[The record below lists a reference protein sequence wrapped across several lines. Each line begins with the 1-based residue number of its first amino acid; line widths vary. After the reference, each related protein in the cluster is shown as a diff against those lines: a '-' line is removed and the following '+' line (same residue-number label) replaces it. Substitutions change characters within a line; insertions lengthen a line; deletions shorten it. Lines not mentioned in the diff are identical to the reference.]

1 MSSTN
6 RNRRGAGGVGMA
18 VGAAFAA
25 ALAATPGVASAD
37 SSTDPFSL
45 IDELPSGLS
54 VPAQTSPL
62 AGEAEDIVIDI
73 VRHGQRMPPFDEL
86 VNPSPDHPGPPL
98 SDLGQQQAIDVAN
111 QLHNELGDQVA
122 GIFSGQAIR
131 DMDTAAPFAG
141 LENMEN
147 DVQILP
153 GLNEIDS
160 GLYGGDPFSSPGG
173 FLYAVTPLLWSL
185 FGLVLTPIP
194 GSVEDPNGVVMN
206 ENFTDAVDTMYNA
219 AMANPVVSDNGQVT
233 DVAFNNEA
241 DVAAWV
247 ALNVK
252 NPDISFL
259 LPLAIQTLFSPN
271 DGYPLL
277 PDTGIIQIE
286 GNPTDG
292 WTLVSWD
299 GYPIPADPGSLT
311 KLLMDLRELIIAPQT
326 AGWNIYEALLGGDPT
341 TIENALVAG
350 IQDVGGAIVQFPE
363 SVFNDVVDAFQN
375 LATESGAQTAGNAGM
390 SLSDIFA
397 SSF

>member
-1 MSSTN
+1 MQLWHRGYVTAVVALV
-6 RNRRGAGGVGMA
+6 GAGVIA
-18 VGAAFAA
+18 VTPTPAPVVHVADIQLTAGD
-25 ALAATPGVASAD
+25 AT
-37 SSTDPFSL
+37 
-45 IDELPSGLS
+45 
-54 VPAQTSPL
+54 
-62 AGEAEDIVIDI
+62 DIVIDI
-73 VRHGQRMPPFDEL
+73 VRHGQRMPPFNE
-86 VNPSPDHPGPPL
+86 VVTPSPDYPGPPL

-111 QLHNELGDQVA
+111 QLHDELGDQVA

-131 DMDTAAPFAG
+131 DMETAAPFAG
-141 LENMEN
+141 LENMAN

-153 GLNEIDS
+153 GLDEIDS
-160 GLYGGDPFSSPGG
+160 GLYAGDPLNSLGG
-173 FLYAVTPLLWSL
+173 FLYLTTPLLWSL
-185 FGLVLTPIP
+185 FGLVSIPIP

-219 AMANPVVSDNGQVT
+219 AVANPVVSANGQIT

-247 ALNVK
+247 TLNVK
-252 NPDISFL
+252 NPDISYL
-259 LPLAIQTLFSPN
+259 LPLSIQTIFGAN

-277 PDTGIIQIE
+277 PNTGIIQIE

-292 WTLVSWD
+292 WTLVSWN
-299 GYPIPADPGSLT
+299 GYPIPADPGLLT

-341 TIENALVAG
+341 TIENALATG

-363 SVFNDVVDAFQN
+363 SVFNDIFDAFQN
-375 LATESGAQTAGNAGM
+375 VAAEAGAQTAGTAGM

-397 SSF
+397 SLF

>member
-1 MSSTN
+1 MQLWHRGYVTAVVALV
-6 RNRRGAGGVGMA
+6 GAGVIA
-18 VGAAFAA
+18 VSPVPARVVYVPDIR
-25 ALAATPGVASAD
+25 LAAGDAT
-37 SSTDPFSL
+37 
-45 IDELPSGLS
+45 
-54 VPAQTSPL
+54 
-62 AGEAEDIVIDI
+62 DIVIDI
-73 VRHGQRMPPFDEL
+73 VRHGQRMPPFNEL
-86 VNPSPDHPGPPL
+86 VTPSPDYPGPPL
-98 SDLGQQQAIDVAN
+98 SDLGQQQALDVAN

-131 DMDTAAPFAG
+131 DMETAAPFAG
-141 LENMEN
+141 LENMAN

-160 GLYGGDPFSSPGG
+160 GIYAGDPLSSPGG
-173 FLYAVTPLLWSL
+173 FLYEVTPLLWSL
-185 FGLVLTPIP
+185 FGLVLAPIP

-219 AMANPVVSDNGQVT
+219 AIANPVVSANGQIT

-247 ALNVK
+247 TLNVN
-252 NPDISFL
+252 NPDISYL
-259 LPLAIQTLFSPN
+259 LPLTIQTIFSDN

-299 GYPIPADPGSLT
+299 GYPIPADPGLLT

-341 TIENALVAG
+341 TIENALEAG
-350 IQDVGGAIVQFPE
+350 IQSLGAAIVQFPE
-363 SVFNDVVDAFQN
+363 SVVNDIVDAVQN
-375 LATESGAQTAGNAGM
+375 LGAETGAQVAGEAGM

-397 SSF
+397 AVF